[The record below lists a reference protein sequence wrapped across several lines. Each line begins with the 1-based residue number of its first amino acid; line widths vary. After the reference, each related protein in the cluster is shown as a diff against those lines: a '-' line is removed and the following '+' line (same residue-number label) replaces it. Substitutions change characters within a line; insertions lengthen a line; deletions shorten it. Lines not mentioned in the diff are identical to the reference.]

1 MSPFLQRFAQ
11 DFAALDRHN
20 LDRLEQL
27 YSPDI
32 EFRDPLHRIHGLPAL
47 RGYFEQLYSSAT
59 TPHFTFHSFDESGE
73 GQGYLRWTLQFSHP
87 QLRGGRPIR
96 VDGCTYLR
104 WSDRVYLHHD
114 YFDSGALLYE
124 HLPLLGR
131 VIAWLKRRL
140 A

>member
-1 MSPFLQRFAQ
+1 MPTFLQRFAHA
-11 DFAALDRHN
+11 FATLDRHN
-20 LDRLEQL
+20 LDRLDEL

-47 RGYFEQLYSSAT
+47 RNYFAQLYSSAT
-59 TPHFTFHSFDESGE
+59 PPQFTFHGYDECGD
-73 GQGYLRWTLQFSHP
+73 GQGYLRWTMVFSHP
-87 QLRGGRPIR
+87 RLRGGQPIR

-104 WSDRVYLHHD
+104 WAGHVYLHHD
-114 YFDSGALLYE
+114 YFDNGALLYE

-131 VIAWLKRRL
+131 IIAWLKRRL

>member
-1 MSPFLQRFAQ
+1 MSAFLQRFAQ
-11 DFAALDRHN
+11 AFAELDRHN
-20 LDRLEQL
+20 LARLEQL
-27 YSPDI
+27 YSAEV

-47 RGYFEQLYSSAT
+47 RDYFAQLYANAT
-59 TPHFTFHSFDESGE
+59 RPEFTFHALDQTGD
-73 GQGYLRWTLQFSHP
+73 GQGYLRWTMQFSHP
-87 QLRGGRPIR
+87 RLRGGRPIR
-96 VDGCTYLR
+96 VDGCSYLR
-104 WSDRVYLHHD
+104 WNERVYLHHD